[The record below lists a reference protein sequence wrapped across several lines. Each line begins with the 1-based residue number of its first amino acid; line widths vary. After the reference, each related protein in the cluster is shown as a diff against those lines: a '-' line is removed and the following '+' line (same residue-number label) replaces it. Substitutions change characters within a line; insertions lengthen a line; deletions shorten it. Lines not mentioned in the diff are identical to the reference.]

1 MRAVVLTGESEV
13 RLEEVPDPV
22 PDRHEVLIR
31 VQAAGICG
39 TDLHAP
45 QMAGMFA
52 PGVVLG
58 HEFAGTVVDVGA
70 DVRGLTAG
78 QPVVVNPIALACGE
92 CQACR
97 SGLGNQCMAA
107 LMQISGV
114 ARNGGMAELVTVDS
128 RAVHLVPEGLSARD
142 AAWTEPLAVAV
153 RAVWHGQVAPGTSV
167 AVLGAGA
174 IGQLV
179 LQVALNAGAGNALVV
194 EPSLFRREVAAACGA
209 SEVVEPAG
217 ISAVDRLFD
226 VVFDCTGAPAAFSS
240 ALDLVGHGGRVV
252 VLGSYTAPISLEPG
266 AMGRREASIVFSSV
280 YRDSK
285 EFSAALQML
294 ARGIIDIGPLTT
306 EVVPISR
313 HGHAFSSLRDPERAV
328 KIFLDPTAPDGGD
341 TPVAPDTAAQASVR
355 SPGEG
360 APSRRRV
367 AGRRPRT

>member
-1 MRAVVLTGESEV
+1 MRAVVLAGESEI
-13 RLEEVPDPV
+13 RLVEVPDPV

-70 DVRGLTAG
+70 DVLGLASG
-78 QPVVVNPIALACGE
+78 RPIVVNPIALSCGE
-92 CQACR
+92 CRACR

-107 LMQISGV
+107 LMRVSGV
-114 ARNGGMAELVTVDS
+114 GRNGGMAELVTVDS
-128 RAVHLVPEGLSARD
+128 RAVHLVPEGLSVRD

-153 RAVWHGQVAPGTSV
+153 RAVWHGQVAPGMSV

-179 LQVALNAGAGNALVV
+179 LQVALNAGAGHALVV
-194 EPSLFRREVAAACGA
+194 ETSPFRWEVAAACGS
-209 SEVVEPAG
+209 SEVLEPAEVA
-217 ISAVDRLFD
+217 AVDRLFD
-226 VVFDCTGAPAAFSS
+226 VVFDCTGAPVAFSS
-240 ALDLVGHGGRVV
+240 ALALVGHGGRVV
-252 VLGSYTAPISLEPG
+252 VLGSYTAPISPEPG

-280 YRDSK
+280 YRDTQ
-285 EFSAALQML
+285 EFSAARQML
-294 ARGIIDIGPLTT
+294 ARGIIDVGPRTT

-313 HGHAFSSLRDPERAV
+313 HGYAFAALRDPGRAV
-328 KIFLDPTAPDGGD
+328 KIFLDPTAPDGD
-341 TPVAPDTAAQASVR
+341 VPAAPER
-355 SPGEG
+355 G
-360 APSRRRV
+360 A
-367 AGRRPRT
+367 T